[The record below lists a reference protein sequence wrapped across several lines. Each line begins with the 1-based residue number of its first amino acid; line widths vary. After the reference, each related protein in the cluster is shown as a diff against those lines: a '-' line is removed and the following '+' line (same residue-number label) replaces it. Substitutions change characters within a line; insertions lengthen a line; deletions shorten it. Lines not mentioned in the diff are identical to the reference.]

1 MKLDVNFPV
10 YSYKKKTKKFSQYI
24 NEATYLSNELLQ
36 LEENI
41 NIIRHSLD
49 SAYRKADLYIQNIN
63 ENTRQVS
70 VLRHFFTWDED
81 TLCVYD
87 LKTLDDVSLNLELSG
102 IAVDE
107 DVILDNLPPTSMQ
120 FKFTRKQHIHCDEL
134 IQEYMLRYDIM
145 ESYVEQYQEYQTY
158 HDKIMN
164 DIQHQLKNCTI
175 INVSDYSVEVE
186 PFNEEE
192 HAILA
197 INIDNE
203 EDYDII
209 YVKKEYKDKLLKY
222 MQKITK

>member
-1 MKLDVNFPV
+1 
-10 YSYKKKTKKFSQYI
+10 
-24 NEATYLSNELLQ
+24 
-36 LEENI
+36 
-41 NIIRHSLD
+41 
-49 SAYRKADLYIQNIN
+49 
-63 ENTRQVS
+63 
-70 VLRHFFTWDED
+70 
-81 TLCVYD
+81 
-87 LKTLDDVSLNLELSG
+87 
-102 IAVDE
+102 
-107 DVILDNLPPTSMQ
+107 
-120 FKFTRKQHIHCDEL
+120 
-134 IQEYMLRYDIM
+134 
-145 ESYVEQYQEYQTY
+145 
-158 HDKIMN
+158 MN